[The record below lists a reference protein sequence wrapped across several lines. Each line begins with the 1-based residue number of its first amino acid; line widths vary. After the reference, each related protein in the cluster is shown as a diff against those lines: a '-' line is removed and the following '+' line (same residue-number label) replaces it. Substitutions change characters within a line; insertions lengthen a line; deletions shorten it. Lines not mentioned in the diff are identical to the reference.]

1 MDSAELARRITGAI
15 VDAGSMR
22 LRATV
27 DGQVLDVDISYAA
40 GAAALRLPN
49 PLDAA
54 SDLLIVDGM
63 VYLGGGTGATSWTSF
78 PLASTNPNVAPV
90 AERARLI
97 AERAT
102 LDGLT
107 AAITRGSVGEVSR
120 EGGLTAYD
128 IAYAAGQ
135 GERTKLTVDA
145 DWHVHTVDLAGSPPI
160 SLVIA
165 DYGVVGP
172 ILAPPAAEVVPLS

>member
-40 GAAALRLPN
+40 G
-49 PLDAA
+49 
-54 SDLLIVDGM
+54 GM

-97 AERAT
+97 AERVT

-145 DWHVHTVDLAGSPPI
+145 DWHVHTVDLAGSPAI